1 MCADDVSG
9 TGQISEQIGGPI
21 AYLTSEYPKV
31 SHTFIL
37 REIEALR
44 AQGIAVVTCSTRKP
58 PASLFKG
65 PREQAAH
72 GSTFYI
78 IDTARRRPDRLIGAH
93 LGWLAR
99 RPGAWFR
106 ALGLAWKIRQPGVKA
121 MFWHLFYFL
130 EAGLLADHLRRR
142 GVVQLHNHFSNPSC
156 SVAMLAALIADI
168 PFSFTAHGP
177 EEFFHPYENALSE
190 KVARARFV
198 AAISHFCRSQLML
211 FSDPRHWDRIAIV
224 HCGIDPRTYGRTPR
238 DRFAKRVL
246 FVGRLAPVKGG
257 PLLLEAFA
265 RALKVHPDATLTIVG
280 DGTERPALEARAA
293 RLNLGDAVTFAGYRT
308 QEQVADHL
316 EGSDMLVLPSFAEG
330 VPVVLMEAMAARL
343 PTIASR
349 VAGVPELVRDGE
361 TGFVTPPGDLDT
373 LADRL
378 IRLMSDPD
386 LCRRMGE
393 AGRAV
398 VEAEH
403 LVDREAHWLARLF
416 SDGPTGALR
425 ARDTRDAAPDDVPD
439 DVPEA
444 APRPLRDLH
453 AATPR

>member
-1 MCADDVSG
+1 MPAEDGSRP
-9 TGQISEQIGGPI
+9 TPPAGPI

-44 AQGIAVVTCSTRKP
+44 DLGLEVVTCSTRKP
-58 PASLFKG
+58 PVSLFKG
-65 PREQAAH
+65 RREQEAH
-72 GSTFYI
+72 GSTFYV
-78 IDTARRRPDRLIGAH
+78 IDTARRRPDRLIAAH

-99 RPGAWFR
+99 RPGGWLQ
-106 ALGLAWKIRQPGVKA
+106 ALALAWKIRQPGVKA
-121 MFWHLFYFL
+121 TLWHLFYFL

-198 AAISHFCRSQLML
+198 AAISYFCRSQLML
-211 FSDPRHWDRIAIV
+211 FSAPEHWNRIAIV
-224 HCGIDPRTYGRTPR
+224 HCGIEPDNYGQTPR
-238 DRFAKRVL
+238 ESFGKRVL
-246 FVGRLAPVKGG
+246 FIGRLAPVKGG

-265 RALKVHPDATLTIVG
+265 RALKVHPDATLTVVG
-280 DGTERPALEARAA
+280 DGTERPALEAQAA
-293 RLNLGDAVTFAGYRT
+293 RLGLGEAVIFAGYRT
-308 QEQVADHL
+308 QEQVAEHL
-316 EGSDMLVLPSFAEG
+316 AQSDMLVLPSFAEG
-330 VPVVLMEAMAARL
+330 VPVVLMEAMASRI

-373 LADRL
+373 LSDRL

-386 LCRRMGE
+386 LCRQMGE

-403 LVDREAHWLARLF
+403 VVEKEARWLAELF
-416 SDGPTGALR
+416 VEGPTGALR
-425 ARDTRDAAPDDVPD
+425 LQNNPDAAHLSPPSSC
-439 DVPEA
+439 A
-444 APRPLRDLH
+444 AGAR
-453 AATPR
+453 